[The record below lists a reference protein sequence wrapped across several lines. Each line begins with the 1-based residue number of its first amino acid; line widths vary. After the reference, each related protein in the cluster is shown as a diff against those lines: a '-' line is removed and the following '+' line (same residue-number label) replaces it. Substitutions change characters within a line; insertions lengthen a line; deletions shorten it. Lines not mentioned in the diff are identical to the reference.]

1 VIPVIRAKPA
11 KLATPVQRVLKVFWE
26 ELDLLVQRAPKV
38 TPVPKGPKGPK
49 VKLEARVQLV
59 HMDILATPEQLGPR
73 VQPAQK
79 EVLVKLA
86 TQVQLEILA
95 PKGRK
100 VLRAQRVRKVRKV
113 ILVCK
118 VQLVLKAQLDQLV
131 CKETPAI
138 LD

>member
-1 VIPVIRAKPA
+1 MVSEPSTTSASKANASNAKA
-11 KLATPVQRVLKVFWE
+11 SKASAGQNF
-26 ELDLLVQRAPKV
+26 
-38 TPVPKGPKGPK
+38 KGPKGPK

-59 HMDILATPEQLGPR
+59 HMDILATPEQLGPPE
-73 VQPAQK
+73 QPAQK

-100 VLRAQRVRKVRKV
+100 VLRAQRVRKVRRV